1 MRSWDIIFEWASD
14 ILSINSKYDKPKI
27 RFLYICLIYN
37 FTLSPGRR
45 PGNSRV
51 TGGATVN
58 IGGTSCT
65 SSTITIT
72 SKPAIFL
79 VSWPPSAYASYTL
92 KRNIFYF
99 WTCMYY
105 NVQYTYSHGTHNI
118 RARRKKSIFSN
129 EYHNNIFCLYISFN
143 ISMSRV

>member
-1 MRSWDIIFEWASD
+1 MPHRYY
-14 ILSINSKYDKPKI
+14 ILSANTKYEKH
-27 RFLYICLIYN
+27 FLSSQKYNVN

-72 SKPAIFL
+72 SKPAMFL

-92 KRNIFYF
+92 KRNILFLNLY
-99 WTCMYY
+99 
-105 NVQYTYSHGTHNI
+105 VQHLIHILMTHITYE
-118 RARRKKSIFSN
+118 RKKRYLFRPTSN
-129 EYHNNIFCLYISFN
+129 QKKLCF
-143 ISMSRV
+143 